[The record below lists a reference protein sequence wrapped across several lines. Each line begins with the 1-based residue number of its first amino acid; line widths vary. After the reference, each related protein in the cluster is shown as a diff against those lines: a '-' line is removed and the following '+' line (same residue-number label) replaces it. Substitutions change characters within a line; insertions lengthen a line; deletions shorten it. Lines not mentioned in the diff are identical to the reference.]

1 MIIHLNGWPG
11 VGKKTIGSILADHL
25 HARFI
30 HNHLLHDV
38 AIVCA
43 GSHDPDR
50 WILYELVRQAAY
62 ASLRKRP
69 RAEVLVMTN
78 ALCKNSPR
86 ELKAWRDVVELATSR
101 NVPLVP
107 IVLEAQEDEI
117 VRRLQSAERIGKK
130 MTDPA
135 ELRSYFAV
143 DELQYPAVSELLIV
157 DVTNLEP
164 EGAATRIERHVNVIK
179 GTLEPA
185 GSRHLS
191 LR

>member
-1 MIIHLNGWPG
+1 
-11 VGKKTIGSILADHL
+11 VGKKTIGSILANHL

-38 AIVCA
+38 AIVCT
-43 GSHDPDR
+43 GFDDPDR
-50 WILYELVRQAAY
+50 WTLYESVRQAAY
-62 ASLRKRP
+62 VSLRKRP
-69 RAEVLVMTN
+69 RTEVFVMTN

-86 ELKAWRDVVELATSR
+86 ELKAWRDVVELATFR

-107 IVLEAQEDEI
+107 IVLEAAADKI
-117 VRRLQSAERIGKK
+117 VRRLQSAERVGKK
-130 MTDPA
+130 FTDPA

-164 EGAATRIERHVNVIK
+164 EESATWIERHVNVIK